1 MMNIKSSTWTC
12 SGYYLSHDP
21 SVAKCPACNTP
32 QSSIQSAPA
41 APSAASAAAAPSASP
56 ASAPTITA
64 SHGTSLLDLLNIKSG
79 TWTCTVCY
87 LSHDP
92 GVAKCPACNTPQS
105 STQSAPAAAAPRST
119 PASAPTITA
128 SDDRSLLD
136 LLNIKSGTWT
146 CSGCYLSH
154 DPSVAKCPAC
164 NPPQSS
170 TQSAPAAPSASSAAA
185 APSADPVSAPTITA
199 SDGRSL
205 RELMNIKSSTWTCSG
220 CYLSHD
226 PSVAKCPACN
236 TPQSSTQSAPAAL
249 PAAAPSATPASA
261 PTITASDGRSLL
273 DLLNS
278 APSATPDSAPTITA
292 SDGRSLLDLLNCTGC
307 YLSHDPSVAKCPACN
322 TPQSSTQSA
331 RAAPSATPASAPT
344 ITASDGR
351 SLLDLL
357 NCTGCYLSHDPG
369 VAKCPACNTPQS
381 STQSAPAAP
390 SASSA
395 AAAPSATPAS
405 VPTITASDGRSL
417 RDLLNIKSGTWTCSG
432 CCFSHDPSVAKCPA
446 CNTPQSSTQSVP
458 AAAAPS
464 ANPNSAPTITASDG
478 GSLREMMNIKS
489 STWTCSGCYLSHD
502 PSVAKYPACNTP
514 QSSTQSAPGAPSA
527 ASTAAAPS
535 ATPASAPTITASDG
549 RSLRDL
555 LNIKAGTWTCTGC
568 YLSHDPGVYKCPAC
582 NTPQSSSQSAPAAA
596 ALSATPAS
604 APTITAS
611 DDRPLRDLLNIK
623 SGRGACSGCYCSD
636 DPSVAKCPAC
646 NTPRSSTQSVPTAPS
661 AASAA
666 AAAPSADP
674 VSAPTITASDG
685 RSLCEMMNIK
695 SSTWTCSGCYL
706 SHDLSVAKCPA
717 CNTPQSSTQSAP
729 AASSA
734 TPASAPT
741 IINCQ

>member
-1 MMNIKSSTWTC
+1 M
-12 SGYYLSHDP
+12 
-21 SVAKCPACNTP
+21 
-32 QSSIQSAPA
+32 
-41 APSAASAAAAPSASP
+41 
-56 ASAPTITA
+56 
-64 SHGTSLLDLLNIKSG
+64 
-79 TWTCTVCY
+79 
-87 LSHDP
+87 
-92 GVAKCPACNTPQS
+92 
-105 STQSAPAAAAPRST
+105 
-119 PASAPTITA
+119 
-128 SDDRSLLD
+128 
-136 LLNIKSGTWT
+136 
-146 CSGCYLSH
+146 
-154 DPSVAKCPAC
+154 
-164 NPPQSS
+164 
-170 TQSAPAAPSASSAAA
+170 
-185 APSADPVSAPTITA
+185 
-199 SDGRSL
+199 
-205 RELMNIKSSTWTCSG
+205 
-220 CYLSHD
+220 
-226 PSVAKCPACN
+226 
-236 TPQSSTQSAPAAL
+236 
-249 PAAAPSATPASA
+249 
-261 PTITASDGRSLL
+261 
-273 DLLNS
+273 
-278 APSATPDSAPTITA
+278 
-292 SDGRSLLDLLNCTGC
+292 
-307 YLSHDPSVAKCPACN
+307 
-322 TPQSSTQSA
+322 
-331 RAAPSATPASAPT
+331 
-344 ITASDGR
+344 
-351 SLLDLL
+351 

-417 RDLLNIKSGTWTCSG
+417 RALLNIKSGTWTCSG

-502 PSVAKYPACNTP
+502 PSVAKCPACNTP
-514 QSSTQSAPGAPSA
+514 QSSTQSAPAAPSA
-527 ASTAAAPS
+527 ASAAAAPS

-596 ALSATPAS
+596 APSATPAS
-604 APTITAS
+604 APTITAR

-623 SGRGACSGCYCSD
+623 SGRGTCSGCYFSD

-646 NTPRSSTQSVPTAPS
+646 NTPQSSTQSVPAAPS

-666 AAAPSADP
+666 AAPSANP
-674 VSAPTITASDG
+674 ASAPTVTASDG
-685 RSLCEMMNIK
+685 RSLREMMNIK

-706 SHDLSVAKCPA
+706 SHDPSVAKCPACNTPQSSTQSARAAPSATPASAPTITASDGRSLLDLLNCTCCYLSHDPSVAKCPA

-729 AASSA
+729 AAPSASSAAAASSA
-734 TPASAPT
+734 TPASVPT
-741 IINCQ
+741 ITASDCRSLRALLNIKSGTWTCSGCCFTHDPSIAKCPACNTPQSSTQSVPAAPSAASAAAAPSATRFCSNHNCQ